1 MSRAPRISTL
11 LLLVA
16 FGFACEREALAPTS
30 RSSLGVLSTTSSL
43 PPADPAIAFVGGGGL
58 SVMNADGSNQAVVV
72 PASTFDKFTG
82 PGFPSWSPNAK
93 SIVFAGSIGGVS
105 GLWIT
110 DVTLVN
116 GTPVGSNLHHLD
128 ITLPAGSTAGGNAAW
143 SPQGDVIAIVASS
156 VQWDRNIYVVPASGG
171 TATVVYTSAPG
182 YVPEWPTWSPDASK
196 LVFAERSIDTGA
208 VVTVLRSLVVFDRT
222 AAQVDTVVS
231 LGGFFARYPA
241 WSQLSNQIAYS
252 GYSGNNPEGVYK
264 VPFTGTRTPTATPV
278 RLINGRGPTWSPD
291 ESKIAFVGGS
301 HSTAGVTTLTL
312 TTGATQLLAQRG
324 GDPNWR
330 RF

>member
-1 MSRAPRISTL
+1 MSRVPRTCSL
-11 LLLVA
+11 LLLLA
-16 FGFACEREALAPTS
+16 CGFGCQTDSNAPVSGPRFGTS
-30 RSSLGVLSTTSSL
+30 TLL
-43 PPADPAIAFVGGGGL
+43 PPADPAIAFTGGGGL

-72 PASTFDKFTG
+72 PASTFCKFTG

-93 SIVFAGSIGGVS
+93 SIVFAACIGGAG

-116 GTPVGSNLHHLD
+116 GTPVGSNLHHLN
-128 ITLPAGSTAGGNAAW
+128 ITLPAGSTAGGISAW

-156 VQWDRNIYVVPASGG
+156 AQWDRNIYVVPASGG

-182 YVPEWPTWSPDASK
+182 YIPEWPAWSPDASK

-208 VVTVLRSLVVFDRT
+208 VVSVLRSLVVFDRT
-222 AAQVDTVVS
+222 VPQVDTVVS

-241 WSQLSNQIAYS
+241 WSPGTTNQIAYS
-252 GYSGNNPEGVYK
+252 GYSGNNPEAVYT
-264 VPFTGTRTPTATPV
+264 VAFTGTVRPTATPV
-278 RLINGRGPTWSPD
+278 QVINGRDPTWSPD
-291 ESKIAFVGGS
+291 GSKVAFF
-301 HSTAGVTTLTL
+301 AGAHNTSGVYVLTL
-312 TTGATQLLAQRG
+312 ATSATQLLAKG
-324 GDPNWR
+324 GGQPDWR